1 MPTTEIDKEEFPM
14 GILTLLTKLGL
25 TKSNSQARDS
35 VKGGGVSV
43 NDQKITDPR
52 FEINEDLFEDG
63 KIIVKKGKKNFH
75 KVTIK

>member
-1 MPTTEIDKEEFPM
+1 MPTTEIEKEELPM

-35 VKGGGVSV
+35 VKGGGVSI
-43 NDQKITDPR
+43 NDEKITDPR

-63 KIIVKKGKKNFH
+63 KIIVKKGKKTFH